1 MTAPIHSEQVKTGR
15 RLINDYVGQPLSP
28 NLVPNIKARENST
41 DYQTIQAPIGK
52 MSIGQN
58 YQTNPNER
66 ITANQRRV
74 QTRG

>member
-1 MTAPIHSEQVKTGR
+1 
-15 RLINDYVGQPLSP
+15 
-28 NLVPNIKARENST
+28 VPNIKARENST